1 MAFGAVALWCR
12 LKIQPAA
19 PKQCGNVKTLG
30 IHIPTA
36 PKKCGNVKTLGIH
49 INAAA
54 GAATALMGCTASN
67 TLKNTTW
74 RLND

>member
-1 MAFGAVALWCR
+1 MAFGAVALWGR

-19 PKQCGNVKTLG
+19 S
-30 IHIPTA
+30 
-36 PKKCGNVKTLGIH
+36 KKCGNVKTLGIH

-54 GAATALMGCTASN
+54 GAATALMGCIASN
-67 TLKNTTW
+67 TQPRNTTW